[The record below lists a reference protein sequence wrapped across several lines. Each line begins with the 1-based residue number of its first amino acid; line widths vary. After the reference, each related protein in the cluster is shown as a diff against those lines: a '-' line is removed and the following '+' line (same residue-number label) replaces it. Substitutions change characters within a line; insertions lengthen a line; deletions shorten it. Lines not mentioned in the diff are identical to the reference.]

1 MDAHTLELL
10 EFERLRAIVAGYAA
24 TSLGRDE
31 ALAIEPLADLGAI
44 DQRLQETDELLELVR
59 AGLGPPLGGMT
70 DVKPLVRRAMTHA
83 TLAADE
89 ICQVASVLRVV
100 GDVRQWVER
109 NTGQSPRLAAIGIG
123 LADFGSLKN
132 TIEGCLD
139 ERGEMLDS
147 ASRKLSNIR
156 GEIRTAE
163 ARIQGTLRNL
173 IRSYDARGLLRYPNY
188 TMVGH
193 HYVVPVIRDRRGE
206 VPGSVQRTS
215 ASSETVYVEP
225 AAIADQSAQ
234 LSFLRDKEK
243 QEIRR
248 VLHWLSEQISHVGD
262 DILVAVGKITQLDFA
277 FARARYAQDF
287 RHFRPIFGE
296 KGIFLRSAR
305 HPLLEHL
312 FREERFEPAESTIES
327 DAVPEDTSPEP
338 ASDSV
343 TREELAENLSIEE
356 SAAQAAKPAKTYPD
370 SRFAGLPAGMTP
382 HQTEPAAKKPKPPQ
396 PSPLFASL
404 PKAPDKPL
412 EEPAEDSPEG
422 SIKESEEAEAML
434 KGGLG
439 VDYAALAEKRK
450 AEKAARAAA
459 RAAWVRP
466 VPVKPAEEWRKPIAA
481 TGPKREVT
489 PIDVH
494 LGFDYR
500 ILVVTGPNTGGKT
513 VALKTLGLISVMAQ
527 CGLFVPAAEGSQVV
541 LLKDVLADIGDEQS
555 LQQSLSTFSS
565 HMKRM
570 TAILGRADEK
580 TLVLLDEVG
589 AGTDPAEGS
598 ALGRA
603 IVDEIDALGAL
614 AVVTTH
620 LGELKSIAMANPR
633 VRNANVEFD
642 LESLKPLYRL
652 RIGEAGRSHALTIAR
667 RLNLP
672 GHVVDRANEYL
683 SQSGTQS
690 TTEFD
695 DLQRLRADA
704 EKSRQDALTAQ
715 ADARRLQE
723 ELEKALAE
731 QRNRD
736 LKAQELQAARERLK
750 VGDRVVV
757 PRLGYDRPGRIAKV
771 DVKKRTVSVS
781 IGHMKWDAQ
790 LDELIPLE
798 DSSPLT
804 SPKPQYRDPR

>member
-31 ALAIEPLADLGAI
+31 ALAIVPLHEMGEI
-44 DQRLQETDELLELVR
+44 DQRLQETEELLELVR
-59 AGLGPPLGGMT
+59 AGLGPPMGGMT
-70 DVKPLVRRAMTHA
+70 DVRPLVRRAMTHA

-89 ICQVASVLRVV
+89 ICQVSAVLRVV
-100 GDVRQWVER
+100 DDVQLWVDR
-109 NTGQSPRLAAIGIG
+109 NTRQSPRLAAIGFG
-123 LADFGSLKN
+123 LADFSSLKN

-139 ERGEMLDS
+139 ERGEMLDT

-163 ARIQGTLRNL
+163 ARIQATLRNL
-173 IRSYDARGLLRYPNY
+173 IRTLDARGLLRYSNY

-193 HYVVPVIRDRRGE
+193 HYVVPVIRERRGE

-248 VLHWLSEQISHVGD
+248 ILHWLSEQIGQVGE
-262 DILVAVGKITQLDFA
+262 DILLAVGKMAQLDFA
-277 FARARYAQDF
+277 LARARYAQDF
-287 RHFRPIFGE
+287 RHFRPTFG
-296 KGIFLRSAR
+296 KQGIFLRSAR
-305 HPLLEHL
+305 HPLLEHM
-312 FREERFEPAESTIES
+312 FREEANQPAEAKDETESASTEIADSKTDPEPPAIES
-327 DAVPEDTSPEP
+327 GAEFETHREKGTEAAARKSPDA
-338 ASDSV
+338 
-343 TREELAENLSIEE
+343 
-356 SAAQAAKPAKTYPD
+356 
-370 SRFAGLPAGMTP
+370 RFAGLPAGSR
-382 HQTEPAAKKPKPPQ
+382 PPQ
-396 PSPLFASL
+396 PEPPVKKPRPPAPSPVFMSL
-404 PKAPDKPL
+404 PKAVEKPPEVPVENQL
-412 EEPAEDSPEG
+412 EEVPDDEADPIPA
-422 SIKESEEAEAML
+422 L

-450 AEKAARAAA
+450 AEKAAKAAVRAS
-459 RAAWVRP
+459 WVRP
-466 VPVKPAEEWRKPIAA
+466 VVERTTEEWRKPAVVS
-481 TGPKREVT
+481 GPKREVT
-489 PIDVH
+489 PIDIH

-500 ILVVTGPNTGGKT
+500 ILMVTGPNTGGKT
-513 VALKTLGLISVMAQ
+513 VALKSLGLISAMAQ

-541 LLKDVLADIGDEQS
+541 LLNDILADIGDEQS

-565 HMKRM
+565 HMKRI
-570 TAILGRADEK
+570 TTILGRADER

-603 IVDEIDALGAL
+603 IVDELDSLGVL

-620 LGELKSIAMANPR
+620 LGELKTIALANPR

-642 LESLKPLYRL
+642 LDSLKPLYRV

-667 RLNLP
+667 RLHLP
-672 GHVVDRANEYL
+672 GHVVDRAEEYL
-683 SQSGTQS
+683 RQESPGGTA
-690 TTEFD
+690 EFD
-695 DLQRLRADA
+695 DLQRLRAEA
-704 EKSRQDALTAQ
+704 EKARQEALAAQ

-731 QRNRD
+731 QRGKD

-771 DVKKRTVSVS
+771 DAKKRVVSVS

-790 LDELIPLE
+790 LDEVIPLE
-798 DSSPLT
+798 DTPPLPG
-804 SPKPQYRDPR
+804 PKPQYRDPR

>member
-31 ALAIEPLADLGAI
+31 ALAIVPLHDMGEI
-44 DQRLQETDELLELVR
+44 DQRLQETEELLELVR
-59 AGLGPPLGGMT
+59 TGLGPPLGGMT
-70 DVKPLVRRAMTHA
+70 DVRPQVRRAMTHA
-83 TLAADE
+83 TLSADE
-89 ICQVASVLRVV
+89 ICDVAAVLRVV
-100 GDVRQWVER
+100 GDVRQWVDR
-109 NTGQSPRLAAIGIG
+109 NTSQSPRLAAIGFG
-123 LADFGSLKN
+123 LTDFSSLKN

-139 ERGEMLDS
+139 ERGEMLDT

-156 GEIRTAE
+156 GEIRSAE
-163 ARIQGTLRNL
+163 ARIQATLRNL
-173 IRSYDARGLLRYPNY
+173 IRTLDSRGLLRYANY

-193 HYVVPVIRDRRGE
+193 HYVVPVIRERRGE

-248 VLHWLSEQISHVGD
+248 ILHWLSEQIGQVGED
-262 DILVAVGKITQLDFA
+262 VMLAVGKMAQLDFA
-277 FARARYAQDF
+277 LARARYAQDF
-287 RHFRPIFGE
+287 RHFRPTFG
-296 KGIFLRSAR
+296 KNGIFLRSAR
-305 HPLLEHL
+305 HPLLEHM
-312 FREERFEPAESTIES
+312 FREESNKPVEPTDEVRSDTPVDAPPSTDS
-327 DAVPEDTSPEP
+327 DRPSEAADETE
-338 ASDSV
+338 A
-343 TREELAENLSIEE
+343 TEE
-356 SAAQAAKPAKTYPD
+356 SGREVAAKRTPD
-370 SRFAGLPAGMTP
+370 ARFAGLPAGMSPPKPETP
-382 HQTEPAAKKPKPPQ
+382 VRKPKPPA
-396 PSPLFASL
+396 PSPVFMGL
-404 PKAPDKPL
+404 PKAGEKPPETPVQEEL
-412 EEPAEDSPEG
+412 EEESEDSAAVPV
-422 SIKESEEAEAML
+422 L

-450 AEKAARAAA
+450 AEKAAKAAA
-459 RAAWVRP
+459 RAAWIRP
-466 VPVKPAEEWRKPIAA
+466 VVERPAEEKRRTAVA

-489 PIDVH
+489 PIDIH

-513 VALKTLGLISVMAQ
+513 VALKSLGLISVMAQ

-541 LLKDVLADIGDEQS
+541 LLNDILADIGDEQS

-565 HMKRM
+565 HMKRI
-570 TAILGRADEK
+570 TTILGRADDR

-603 IVDEIDALGAL
+603 IVDELDSLGVL

-620 LGELKSIAMANPR
+620 LGELKSIALANPR

-642 LESLKPLYRL
+642 LESLKPLYRV

-672 GHVVDRANEYL
+672 GHVVDRAEEYL
-683 SQSGTQS
+683 KQESPGGTA
-690 TTEFD
+690 EFD

-704 EKSRQDALTAQ
+704 EKARQEALTAQ

-731 QRNRD
+731 QRGKD

-771 DVKKRTVSVS
+771 DAKKRVVSVS

-790 LDELIPLE
+790 LDEVIPLE
-798 DSSPLT
+798 DSPPLPG
-804 SPKPQYRDPR
+804 PKPQYREPR